1 MIPNDFSRLPPHV
14 IDRLSFVADH
24 YPDLVEMYTTI
35 MEHLKVPGGEGGE
48 SLWEEDRSMTF
59 IPYYIDLV
67 DNQGNAYNEEV
78 CRTFYWRT
86 DSSDEDYYS
95 LYKVSGSRFAVPLC
109 YGARSDIYYLN
120 LHRPAMY
127 HPTTNWNWEHRYIEL
142 PLHDSS
148 YKGNVFLVQVD
159 DDDEGYL
166 SLLNVTEDK
175 TPFTFNS
182 IKPKNNKGI
191 YLQGGK

>member
-14 IDRLSFVADH
+14 IDKLSFVADH

-48 SLWEEDRSMTF
+48 SLWEEDRSISF

-67 DNQGNAYNEEV
+67 DSQGNAYNEEV
-78 CRTFYWRT
+78 CRTFYWRV
-86 DSSDEDYYS
+86 DSYSDAPS
-95 LYKVSGSRFAVPLC
+95 PLYKVSGSRFAIPLC
-109 YGARSDIYYLN
+109 YDVNYTNVNDLF
-120 LHRPAMY
+120 LY
-127 HPTTNWNWEHRYIEL
+127 HPPMYLPNDNSNSYYAFINL
-142 PLHDSS
+142 PLNDSS
-148 YKGNVFLVQVD
+148 YKGNVFLVQVND
-159 DDDEGYL
+159 YAQF

-182 IKPKNNKGI
+182 IKPKDNKGI

>member
-67 DNQGNAYNEEV
+67 DNQGNPYNEEV
-78 CRTFYWRT
+78 CRTFYWKASY
-86 DSSDEDYYS
+86 DGDPSP
-95 LYKVSGSRFAVPLC
+95 LHKVSGSRFAIPLC
-109 YGARSDIYYLN
+109 YDVYTNFYDLYL
-120 LHRPAMY
+120 Y
-127 HPTTNWNWEHRYIEL
+127 HPPMYLPNDDSNRDSAYIDL
-142 PLHDSS
+142 PLDDSS
-148 YKGNVFLVQVD
+148 YKGNVFLIQVD
-159 DDDEGYL
+159 DYAQF